1 MWKQLVKKVI
11 VATHYEEVKMN
22 EIKVAGFGETTKQ
35 KVCAA
40 VYVIVNRS
48 RNTGV
53 GVVAARAWLTR

>member
-1 MWKQLVKKVI
+1 
-11 VATHYEEVKMN
+11 MN

-48 RNTGV
+48 RSTGV